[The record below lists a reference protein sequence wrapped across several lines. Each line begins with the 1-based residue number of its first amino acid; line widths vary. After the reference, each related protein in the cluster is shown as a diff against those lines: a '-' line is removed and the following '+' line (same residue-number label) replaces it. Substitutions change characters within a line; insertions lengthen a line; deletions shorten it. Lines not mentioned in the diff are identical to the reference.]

1 MIRSFLLLSIGAALY
16 ASSDYIPFSKFS
28 QNEQIEYNF
37 KKAEINNSERID
49 EVRQIKKVPIR
60 NYKKPTA
67 TNITRKIEIRKPI
80 EQESKKA
87 TELTETKVIEKKQK
101 EKTLKKTRYK
111 QDILYSA
118 RLTYSPL
125 TADYSSSITS
135 DSNKSN
141 SIEPS
146 GSVSFGDHKIEA
158 SYFKSENDFSSTN
171 VETTWYKLAYKHKY
185 KNANIGVGA
194 NHLVV
199 DASANEKKET
209 FPSLEIDFK
218 NTSELM
224 DFEYGASVGK
234 NDNIDYAYEYFFN
247 VNIKPSSSS
256 DESLVIGYKNRT
268 VQLEQNE
275 EKLEFTGPFV
285 GINTKF

>member
-37 KKAEINNSERID
+37 RKAEINNSERID

-80 EQESKKA
+80 KQESKKA
-87 TELTETKVIEKKQK
+87 TEITESKVIEKKQK

-118 RLTYSPL
+118 RLSFSPL
-125 TADYSSSITS
+125 TADYSSSLGNTS
-135 DSNKSN
+135 DKSN

-158 SYFKSENDFSSTN
+158 NYFKSENDFSSTN

-185 KNANIGVGA
+185 RNANIGMGI
-194 NHLVV
+194 NHLSI
-199 DASANEKKET
+199 DSTLSDEKEI
-209 FPSLEIDFK
+209 FPSVEVDLK

-224 DFEYGASVGK
+224 DVEYGASVGK
-234 NDNIDYAYEYFFN
+234 NDNIDYAYEYFIN
-247 VNIKPSSSS
+247 LNIKPKENSNQA
-256 DESLVIGYKNRT
+256 LVVGYKSRT
-268 VQLEQNE
+268 IERND
-275 EKLEFTGPFV
+275 EKFEFNGPFI